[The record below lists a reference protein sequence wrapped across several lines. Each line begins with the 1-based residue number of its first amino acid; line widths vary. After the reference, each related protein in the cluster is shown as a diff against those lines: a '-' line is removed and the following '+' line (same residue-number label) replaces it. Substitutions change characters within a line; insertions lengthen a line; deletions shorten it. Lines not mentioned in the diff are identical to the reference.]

1 MMKNFN
7 QFLNEGK
14 DDTVEKLAEATK
26 IESFN
31 VEFNDEF
38 DGQAPSEEVKIKKWN
53 FSPVPA
59 ITVTSVEGSIG
70 SERNDI
76 DIELSN
82 GHQVSLEC
90 KYVISPNPSDSK
102 KNYATLKV
110 NGKEIDVK
118 DEYMGF
124 MEDFGSP
131 LIAVLK
137 CYEKHYTEF
146 I

>member
-1 MMKNFN
+1 MKNFN

-38 DGQAPSEEVKIKKWN
+38 DGQAPSEKAKIKDWN

-70 SERNDI
+70 SE
-76 DIELSN
+76 
-82 GHQVSLEC
+82 
-90 KYVISPNPSDSK
+90 K
-102 KNYATLKV
+102 K
-110 NGKEIDVK
+110 
-118 DEYMGF
+118 
-124 MEDFGSP
+124 
-131 LIAVLK
+131 
-137 CYEKHYTEF
+137 
-146 I
+146 